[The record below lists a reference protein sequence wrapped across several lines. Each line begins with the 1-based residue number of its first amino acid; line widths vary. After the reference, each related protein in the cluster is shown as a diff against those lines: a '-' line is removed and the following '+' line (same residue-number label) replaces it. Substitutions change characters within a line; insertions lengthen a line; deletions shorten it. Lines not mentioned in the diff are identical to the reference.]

1 MQLTSKFYISKYH
14 AMIMG
19 EKTKRPLTRKGEE
32 KSMPCFLQVCLK
44 EKPVPAFENQADS
57 RAEG

>member
-1 MQLTSKFYISKYH
+1 MQLTSKFYINKHH
-14 AMIMG
+14 AMITG

-32 KSMPCFLQVCLK
+32 KSMPSFQQVCVK
-44 EKPVPAFENQADS
+44 EEPVPAFENQADS